1 MSLEQL
7 LASIPPGSHDET
19 LVRQV
24 NFDQL
29 PAHVAIIMDGN
40 GRWAA
45 QRHLPRVEGHR
56 AGIDSVRDV
65 VETSARLGIDVL
77 TLYAFSVE
85 NWKRPRAE
93 VNTLMMLLK
102 LYIRLELA
110 TLLKNNIQFRVIGRS
125 EELAPDVQHEL
136 EIGIRQTATNTGMQF
151 NIALNYCGRAE
162 IVDAARRAMAS
173 GIAPDDLYELEI
185 GIRQTA
191 TNTGMQFN
199 IALNY
204 CGRAEIVD
212 AARRAMASG
221 IAPDD
226 LDERRFGEFLYTAG
240 QPDPDLLIRTS
251 GEMRISNFLLWQ
263 IAYSE
268 IYVTETLWP
277 DFRRRHLLE
286 AVLAYQ
292 KRDRRYGGIKPSLA
306 SAK

>member
-7 LASIPPGSHDET
+7 LASIPQGSHDET
-19 LVRQV
+19 LARQV
-24 NFDQL
+24 NFEQL

-102 LYIRLELA
+102 RYIRIELG
-110 TLLKNNIQFRVIGRS
+110 TLLKNNIKFRVIGRPD
-125 EELAPDVQHEL
+125 ELAADVQREL
-136 EIGIRQTATNTGMQF
+136 EIGVQQTAANTGMQF
-151 NIALNYCGRAE
+151 NIALNYGGRAE
-162 IVDAARRAMAS
+162 IVDAARRAMA
-173 GIAPDDLYELEI
+173 A
-185 GIRQTA
+185 
-191 TNTGMQFN
+191 
-199 IALNY
+199 
-204 CGRAEIVD
+204 
-212 AARRAMASG
+212 G

-226 LDERRFGEFLYTAG
+226 LDERRFGDFLYTAG

-251 GEMRISNFLLWQ
+251 GEMRVSNFLLWQ
-263 IAYSE
+263 IAYAE
-268 IYVTETLWP
+268 IWVTETLWP
-277 DFRRRHLLE
+277 DFRRRDLLE
-286 AVLAYQ
+286 AVVAYQ
-292 KRDRRYGGIKPSLA
+292 KRDRRYGGIKPSPVALG
-306 SAK
+306 AK